1 MFIIFY
7 YDFRK
12 ILYLDFRFITCLFR
26 QKRGKNCQSCLFS
39 RLHKMMEN
47 AYFSNFLFENLINK
61 YEVFFS
67 KIWFRLELYL
77 VRVLIFTLKISLV
90 KHEMN

>member
-12 ILYLDFRFITCLFR
+12 IPYLDLRFITCLFR
-26 QKRGKNCQSCLFS
+26 QKHGKNWQSCLLS
-39 RLHKMMEN
+39 RLHKIMNNE
-47 AYFSNFLFENLINK
+47 YFKNFLFDNLFYI
-61 YEVFFS
+61 YEVS
-67 KIWFRLELYL
+67 SPKIWFRLELFKF
-77 VRVLIFTLKISLV
+77 RVLIFTLQISLV

>member
-12 ILYLDFRFITCLFR
+12 IPYLDLRFITCLFR
-26 QKRGKNCQSCLFS
+26 QKRGKNCQSCLLS

-47 AYFSNFLFENLINK
+47 AYFSIFLFDNLINK
-61 YEVFFS
+61 YEIYS
-67 KIWFRLELYL
+67 PKI
-77 VRVLIFTLKISLV
+77 
-90 KHEMN
+90 

>member
-1 MFIIFY
+1 MFIIY
-7 YDFRK
+7 NYDFRK
-12 ILYLDFRFITCLFR
+12 IPCLDLRFITCFFR
-26 QKRGKNCQSCLFS
+26 QKRSKNCQSCLIS

-61 YEVFFS
+61 YEVFS
-67 KIWFRLELYL
+67 PKIWCRLELYL
-77 VRVLIFTLKISLV
+77 VRVLIFTLRISLV